1 VSGNGIGFVWYDA
14 VWRTSARRIGEA
26 QDTEVVE
33 GALAHEV
40 EAGFIAVDEGDGGA
54 AGETGQSIG
63 QAAEAGSGGWAAT
76 VLGHSSSRATQ
87 RASSPWRREVRAE
100 RSFPCGVAG
109 PRERCPLA
117 RDAQIRRRED
127 MS

>member
-1 VSGNGIGFVWYDA
+1 VSGNGIGFVWYGA

-54 AGETGQSIG
+54 AGEAGQSIG
-63 QAAEAGSGGWAAT
+63 QAAEAGSGG
-76 VLGHSSSRATQ
+76 LGGDGPGTFVFEGYTTGQQS
-87 RASSPWRREVRAE
+87 VAE
-100 RSFPCGVAG
+100 RGPGGTQLPPRGSGAAG
-109 PRERCPLA
+109 EMSVGA
-117 RDAQIRRRED
+117 RRAN
-127 MS
+127 SA